1 MKIKLTATK
10 DLLKNNKDQTEEKII
25 KKSVLLVATFAA
37 FLTPFLG
44 SAVNLALPSIGKD
57 LNANAI
63 NLGWVISSFIL
74 SSAIFLLP
82 FGKLGD
88 IVGRKKVFTVG
99 IMLFTISSFL
109 IIFTGSITSL
119 IILRIFQGISSSMIF
134 GTSLAIITSVFPQGE
149 RGRAMGINITAV
161 YLGLSGGP
169 IIGGLL
175 TQYFGWRSIF
185 AFLVPFGLF
194 SLFLIFKKMN
204 SEWAEARGEKFDWK
218 GSSIYGISM
227 FSFMFGFS
235 RLPSL
240 SGWIFLSAGIMMAI
254 AFLLVEKKIPNPVF
268 DIHLIL
274 RNRVFAFSGI
284 AALIHYSATSATG
297 FFISLYL
304 QYLKGLDAR
313 SAGLIMISQPVAMAL
328 LSPLAGKL
336 SDKKN
341 PGVIASIG
349 MGLTASGLILLC
361 FIKASTPLYLI
372 VLLLIMM
379 GIGFGLFSSPN
390 SNAIM
395 SSVEKRHLGV
405 ASGVV
410 GTMRMVGQMMSM
422 GIAMMLIALYIGKE
436 TINPSTYPGL
446 ISSMRTGFIIF
457 SALSIFGIF
466 ASLAR
471 NEKLEFK
478 KESIISKD
486 GKNILPQ

>member
-1 MKIKLTATK
+1 MNVDI
-10 DLLKNNKDQTEEKII
+10 NEEKTS

-63 NLGWVISSFIL
+63 ELGWVISSFIL

-82 FGKLGD
+82 FGRLAD
-88 IVGRKKVFTVG
+88 IIGRKKIFSFG
-99 IMLFTISSFL
+99 ILLFTISTFL
-109 IIFTGSITSL
+109 IIFSRSITSL
-119 IILRIFQGISSSMIF
+119 IVLRIFQGLSSAMIF
-134 GTSLAIITSVFPQGE
+134 GTSLAIITSVFQPGE

-161 YLGLSGGP
+161 YLGLSCGP
-169 IIGGLL
+169 VIGGLL
-175 TQYFGWRSIF
+175 TQYLGWRSIF
-185 AFLVPFGLF
+185 AFLVPFGII
-194 SLFLIFKKMN
+194 SLILINRKIKT
-204 SEWAEARGEKFDWK
+204 EWAEAAGEKFDWR
-218 GSSIYGISM
+218 GSVIYGIALS
-227 FSFMFGFS
+227 SFIYGFS
-235 RLPSL
+235 RLPS
-240 SGWIFLSAGIMMAI
+240 SFGWICITMGVLMAVVFLI
-254 AFLLVEKKIPNPVF
+254 VEKKISNPVF
-268 DIHLIL
+268 DVRLIL

-313 SAGLIMISQPVAMAL
+313 TAGLIMISQPIAMTL
-328 LSPLAGKL
+328 LSPAAGKL

-341 PGVIASIG
+341 PGIIASIG
-349 MGLTASGLILLC
+349 MGLTASGLVLLC
-361 FIKASTPLYLI
+361 FIKETTPNYLI
-372 VLLLIMM
+372 VLLLIVM

-422 GIAMMLIALYIGKE
+422 GIAMMLISLYIGKQ
-436 TINPSTYPGL
+436 TLNPSTYPGL
-446 ISSMRTGFIIF
+446 MSGMRTGFLIF
-457 SALSIFGIF
+457 SILSVFGIF

-471 NEKLEFK
+471 NDKL
-478 KESIISKD
+478 
-486 GKNILPQ
+486 GNKNEVY